1 MRNLGHFSG
10 KEATDLAKYIAKRAL
25 RSLITVAL
33 VFVAVFMLLRFM
45 PLEGYFSDE
54 MIKEADEATR
64 MSYLR
69 NLGLLDHP
77 MVQLGR
83 FVKNL
88 FHGDLGRSLTVYPK
102 VPIATLLV
110 EKIPVTA
117 AFGLVSMILG
127 IVFGLSL
134 GLLMVKT
141 KDRLGDH
148 AGNTFILVI
157 RAVPSILYLF
167 VIQVYFS
174 LWLDVPMLFYDNQ
187 PKSWILP
194 AISLAL
200 GSVAWY
206 ALWLRRFMVDELN
219 QDYVKFAK
227 VKGLS
232 QSAVNKR
239 HIFRN
244 AIIPLVIYLPSDLLL
259 IISGSLVIETLYS
272 IPGTGGLLT
281 TAIKNQDN
289 NLVQILVL
297 MYAVASV
304 LGVFLGDLLIAFVDP
319 RIKLTQKEE

>member
-1 MRNLGHFSG
+1 M
-10 KEATDLAKYIAKRAL
+10 AKYIGKRAL
-25 RSLITVAL
+25 RSLLTVSI

-77 MVQLGR
+77 LVQLGR

-88 FHGDLGRSLTVYPK
+88 FQGELGRSLTVYPK
-102 VPIATLLV
+102 VPILTLLK

-134 GLLMVKT
+134 GLIMVKSQNHF
-141 KDRLGDH
+141 GDH
-148 AGNTFILVI
+148 MGNMFILVI

-167 VIQVYFS
+167 VIQVYVS
-174 LWLDVPMLFYDNQ
+174 AWLDVPMLFYDNR
-187 PKSWILP
+187 PNSWILP
-194 AISLAL
+194 AISLSL

-206 ALWLRRFMVDELN
+206 ALWLRRFMVDEQT
-219 QDYVKFAK
+219 QDYVKFAQ
-227 VKGLS
+227 VKGLPKKV
-232 QSAVNKR
+232 VNRR
-239 HIFRN
+239 HVFKN
-244 AIIPLVIYLPSDLLL
+244 AMIPLAIYLPSDLLF
-259 IISGSLVIETLYS
+259 IISGSLVIETLYA

-281 TAIKNQDN
+281 NAIKKQDN
-289 NLVQILVL
+289 NLVQIIVL
-297 MYAVASV
+297 MYAVLSV
-304 LGVFLGDLLIAFVDP
+304 VGVFLGDLLVAFIDP
-319 RIKLTQKEE
+319 RIKLTEGD